1 MNIYDIA
8 LSFVQGLGLKGAH
21 HLLDTFGSAEAI
33 FKASD
38 EELVGRAL
46 INSKAIVD
54 AIRSKEPLRCAEKEL
69 QYAQKHNITPIALTD
84 PAYPHTLKECPD
96 APIVLYTMG
105 NIEALHRPS
114 IAFVGTR
121 HMSAYG
127 QRIATKII
135 EQLKDLSPEISIVSG
150 LALGNDG
157 NAHRAALDCGAAT
170 VGVIANAL
178 PEITPATN
186 QPLADRILRNGGT
199 IVTEISSQHK
209 NTGKFFPSRNR
220 IIAGLSS
227 GTVVVESP
235 YKGGS
240 LLTAD
245 NAFDYGRVVM
255 AIPGRADDKTSYG
268 SNLLIKHNKAAM
280 VCSGG
285 DILHE
290 LGWDVERIEG
300 VSYVPKDEA
309 VEVVN
314 VSDDERRLLEAMRP
328 GEVVDYD
335 LLVVRTSMSAGI
347 VSALM
352 VSLELCG
359 LVRLLPGKRCEKI

>member
-1 MNIYDIA
+1 MNIHDIA
-8 LSFVQGLGLKGAH
+8 LSYVQGLGLKGAH
-21 HLLDTFGSAEAI
+21 HLLDSFGSAEAI
-33 FKASD
+33 FKASR
-38 EELVGRAL
+38 EELIGRAL
-46 INSKAIVD
+46 LNSKAVAD
-54 AIRSKEPLRCAEKEL
+54 AILSKESFRQAECEL
-69 QYAQKHNITPIALTD
+69 QYVEKHHITPLAVTD
-84 PAYPHTLKECPD
+84 AAYPRALRECPD
-96 APIVLYTMG
+96 APIVIYAIG

-114 IAFVGTR
+114 VAFVGTR
-121 HMSAYG
+121 QMSSYG
-127 QRIATKII
+127 QRIATTII
-135 EQLKDLSPEISIVSG
+135 HQLHELCPEVSIVSG

-178 PEITPATN
+178 PGIAPATN
-186 QPLADRILRNGGT
+186 QPLADRILQNGGA
-199 IVTEISSQHK
+199 IITEISSQHK

-240 LLTAD
+240 LQTAD
-245 NAFDYGRVVM
+245 NAFGYGRVTM

-268 SNLLIKHNKAAM
+268 SNLLIKQHKAAM

-285 DILHE
+285 DIMHE
-290 LGWDVERIEG
+290 LGWDI
-300 VSYVPKDEA
+300 
-309 VEVVN
+309 EVVGGESFVPDSDSAEIIN
-314 VSDDERRLLEAMRP
+314 VSDEERRVLDSMRT

-335 LLVVRTSMSAGI
+335 LLAERSGLSVGT
-347 VSALM
+347 VSALI

>member
-8 LSFVQGLGLKGAH
+8 LTFVQGLGLKGAH
-21 HLLDTFGSAEAI
+21 HLLGIFGSAEAI
-33 FKASD
+33 FKASP
-38 EELVGRAL
+38 EELTGRAL
-46 INSKAIVD
+46 VNSRAVVEAIQ
-54 AIRSKEPLRCAEKEL
+54 SKEPLRCAEREID
-69 QYAQKHNITPIALTD
+69 YANKHHITPIAITD
-84 PAYPHTLKECPD
+84 PAYPRTLKECPD
-96 APIVLYTMG
+96 APIVLYTQG

-114 IAFVGTR
+114 VAFVGTR

-135 EQLKDLSPEISIVSG
+135 KQLRELSPEISIVSG

-186 QPLADRILRNGGT
+186 QPLADRILQNGGA

-209 NTGKFFPSRNR
+209 NTGRFFPSRNR

-280 VCSGG
+280 VCSAS

-290 LGWDVERIEG
+290 LGWDVEVVNGEA
-300 VSYVPKDEA
+300 YVPTEES
-309 VEVVN
+309 VEVIN
-314 VSDDERRLLEAMRP
+314 VSDDERQLLEALRP

-335 LLVVRTSMSAGI
+335 LLVERTSMSAGV
-347 VSALM
+347 VSALL